1 MKKTSLILITLTTF
15 FCNYAFPQN
24 YSIVIKGGH
33 VIDAKNNI
41 DAVMDV
47 AIDNGK
53 ISLVAKNINAAKAS
67 QVVNAE
73 GMYVTPGL
81 IDIHTHVFW
90 GTKPNH
96 QYENG
101 NLAIQPDGFTFSN
114 GVTTVV
120 DAGSSGWRTFPTF
133 KAQTIDVSQTRVLA
147 FLNIVGEGMRGGY
160 EQNKNDMD
168 SKMSAQVAR
177 QYKDI
182 IVGFKLAHYEGYDW
196 APLDMA
202 VQAGNLAG
210 GIPVMVDFG
219 GSQPPLSIEELFL
232 NHLRPGDIFT
242 HCFAQLGSREFIID
256 TTTKKVKPFVW
267 EASKKGIIFDVGYG
281 GISFAYSQAI
291 PAIKDG
297 FYPNSIS
304 TDLHVGSMNAAMKS
318 FLTTASKFLA
328 MGIDLKTVITQSTWN
343 PAREINH
350 EELGNLSV
358 GSGAD
363 VAILSIR
370 KGKFGLFDYTGYKLV
385 TDKKLECEM
394 TIRDGRIVY
403 DLNGIANPVMASL
416 RPIGVTTTNTTSNF
430 YDWYNEIKSGN
441 DLKLTPHKSINQAE
455 FFRQY
460 RKNSSWWD
468 KAFTFLKTKELAQ
481 LTPGVYVID
490 SGNVIATVSQG
501 PAKKMEEVK
510 WEAHRNFN
518 DLQYIIKGKA
528 LMGLA
533 SVADTRAA
541 LTIPY
546 SNTTDNMNFTNEGG
560 EYFDADASTF
570 FIFSPLEMHR
580 PVIKVPE
587 NEDVKKIVI
596 KVRVP

>member
-1 MKKTSLILITLTTF
+1 MKKLFLLLITLTTLSYNHGF
-15 FCNYAFPQN
+15 AQT

-33 VIDAKNNI
+33 VIDPKNNI
-41 DAVMDV
+41 DEVMDV
-47 AIDNGK
+47 AIDDGK
-53 ISLVAKNINAAKAS
+53 IKMVAKNINAASAL

-81 IDIHTHVFW
+81 IDIHTHDFW
-90 GTKPNH
+90 GTEPNQ

-101 NLAIQPDGFTFSN
+101 NLAIQPDGFTFRD

-120 DAGSSGWRTFPTF
+120 DAGSSGWRTFPAF

-160 EQNKNDMD
+160 EQNENDMD
-168 SKMSAQVAR
+168 PKMSALVAR
-177 QYKDI
+177 QYKNF

-196 APLDMA
+196 TPADRA

-219 GSQPPLSIEELFL
+219 GSNPPLSIEELFL

-242 HCFAQLGSREFIID
+242 HCFAQLGSREFIVD
-256 TTTKKVKPFVW
+256 TATNKVKPFVW
-267 EASKKGIIFDVGYG
+267 EARKKGIIFDVGYG

-291 PAIKDG
+291 PAIKEG

-304 TDLHVGSMNAAMKS
+304 TDLHVGSMNAAMKGM
-318 FLTTASKFLA
+318 LTTMSKFLA
-328 MGIDLKTVITQSTWN
+328 MGIDFKTLITESTWN
-343 PAREINH
+343 PAKEINH
-350 EELGNLSV
+350 EELGNLSE
-358 GSGAD
+358 GAGAD

-370 KGKFGLFDYTGYKLV
+370 EGKFGLFDYTGYKLE
-385 TDKKLECEM
+385 TDKKLECQM

-403 DLNGIANPVMASL
+403 DLNGIANPIIAPRRPSPVTANAS
-416 RPIGVTTTNTTSNF
+416 NNF
-430 YDWYNEIKSGN
+430 ADWYSTMPSGN
-441 DLKLTPHKSINQAE
+441 GLKLTPNKGINQEE

-460 RKNSSWWD
+460 RKNNKWWD
-468 KAFTFLKTKELAQ
+468 EAFTFLKTKDLTQ
-481 LTPGVYVID
+481 LNPGVYVID

-501 PAKKMEEVK
+501 PTKKMEDVK

-528 LMGLA
+528 RMG
-533 SVADTRAA
+533 VAPSADNRAV

-546 SNTTDNMNFTNEGG
+546 TNATDNMNFTNDGG
-560 EYFDADASTF
+560 EYFDADPSTF
-570 FIFSPLEMHR
+570 FIFSPQEMHR
-580 PVIKVPE
+580 PAINVPG
-587 NEDVKKIVI
+587 NDVVKKIVI